1 MVQRALLN
9 TLNALDL
16 ATNFSCF
23 MLSEE
28 QKTLL
33 GPNTLSFAQ
42 LEYYLKLCL
51 KSSTAR
57 IVSCYVL
64 SNPHLTE
71 QFTRTTHDLLV
82 LQSLVDSS
90 DLVGGNTE
98 EDVIRRG
105 FQVLGSQKGIKFS
118 VGQFQPKSTFL
129 LIRC

>member
-1 MVQRALLN
+1 MEISWSAREIPSVDRVEL
-9 TLNALDL
+9 T
-16 ATNFSCF
+16 TNLSRL

-33 GPNTLSFAQ
+33 GQNTLPFAQ

-71 QFTRTTHDLLV
+71 QFTRTTSELLV

-105 FQVLGSQKGIKFS
+105 FQVISPHKGIKFS
-118 VGQFQPKSTFL
+118 VGQFQPKST
-129 LIRC
+129 